1 MKLLFILIIVYQLLG
16 FIGSIYLLGAS
27 GFAEKWSFNSFKRN
41 LFKNK
46 VDWFIW
52 IIVSSTVMPIL
63 MLFHLKTRVLLAMGR
78 NEYTGRKIIKRSKL
92 E

>member
-1 MKLLFILIIVYQLLG
+1 MKLLFILIIIYQVLG

-27 GFAEKWSFNSFKRN
+27 GFAEKWSFSSLKRN

-52 IIVSSTVMPIL
+52 IIVSSTVMPML
-63 MLFHLKTRVLLAMGR
+63 MLFHLKSRILVAMGR